1 MIALTKEKDN
11 KYDNHCQ
18 EDFVWKVGNRA
29 PDPQIENALPPEK
42 KHTHT
47 HAHTQFI
54 MQWSQKGRDDGVMR
68 CQVAVWRKNV
78 VRLVVW

>member
-54 MQWSQKGRDDGVMR
+54 MQWSQKGRVMEW
-68 CQVAVWRKNV
+68 CDVKWLCDEKM
-78 VRLVVW
+78 LWG